1 MIGFRVRWVLVMV
14 AASGCLV
21 LVACAEEAPGPQF
34 ASDPVATQPEA
45 TSQPIGSPLP
55 TRSATP
61 ELIATPASISDLMST
76 RGAASNVFVAADGT
90 IWSVSSTGD
99 AIRVFDVPSNQR
111 IVSIDADPERRQ
123 VAALLR
129 DESDSLEL
137 LLFGND
143 GDTVLDIGQP
153 VSGSATPVMSAAVG
167 VDAVDWSP
175 QGNLLLIATRG
186 GRMYTVAATEDAILE
201 PIELGTA
208 GERIIS
214 PAWSPTGE
222 AIAYIAES
230 SDGELRELRVF
241 DTNGD
246 GESIVVGHQPG
257 RFIVDFEWMPDGVSL
272 LFTEGS
278 ELGGAVAGID
288 LWRVNSNGERR
299 ELIASA
305 GTVAP
310 VARIA
315 MARPSPDGRS
325 VAYAVLVPGEP
336 TPRVDS
342 VWVRDIASGLGFRI
356 AMPSVAAV
364 NDIWWTDRGLV
375 MAVVTDGASPAR
387 PQTVALLQVRPDGSV
402 GALWAA
408 PGDLGTPVPGTP
420 AATPS
425 PR

>member
-1 MIGFRVRWVLVMV
+1 MIGFRLRRELVLV
-14 AASGCLV
+14 AACGCLV

-34 ASDPVATQPEA
+34 ASDPVATRPEA

-55 TRSATP
+55 TRPATP
-61 ELIATPASISDLMST
+61 AMIATPASISELMST
-76 RGAASNVFVAADGT
+76 RGAASNVVVAADGT
-90 IWSVSSTGD
+90 IWSVSSSGD
-99 AIRVFDVPSNQR
+99 AIRVFDVPSNER
-111 IVSIDADPERRQ
+111 IVSIDADPGRRQ
-123 VAALLR
+123 IAALLR
-129 DESDSLEL
+129 DETDSLEL
-137 LLFGND
+137 LLFAND
-143 GDTVLDIGQP
+143 GETVLEIGQSG
-153 VSGSATPVMSAAVG
+153 SGSATPVASAAVG

-186 GRMYTVAATEDAILE
+186 GPMYTVAVSEDAIPE
-201 PIELGTA
+201 PIELGAA
-208 GERIIS
+208 GERIVS

-241 DTNGD
+241 DTNAD
-246 GESIVVGHQPG
+246 RESIVVGHQPG

-278 ELGGAVAGID
+278 ELGGAVSGID
-288 LWRVNSNGERR
+288 LWRVDASGDQR
-299 ELIASA
+299 ELLASA

-325 VAYAVLVPGEP
+325 VAYAVLVPGER

-342 VWVRDIASGLGFRI
+342 VWVRDIGSGLGFRI
-356 AMPSVAAV
+356 ALPSVAAI

-375 MAVVTDGASPAR
+375 MAVVTDGASRAR
-387 PQTVALLQVRPDGSV
+387 PSTIALLQVRPDGSV
-402 GALWAA
+402 DALWAA
-408 PGDLGTPVPGTP
+408 PVEVATPVPGTP
-420 AATPS
+420 VSTP
-425 PR
+425 